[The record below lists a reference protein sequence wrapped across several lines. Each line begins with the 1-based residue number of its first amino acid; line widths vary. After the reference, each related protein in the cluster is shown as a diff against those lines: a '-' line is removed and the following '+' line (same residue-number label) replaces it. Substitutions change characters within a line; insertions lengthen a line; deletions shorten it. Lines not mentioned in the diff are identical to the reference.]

1 MERHD
6 DPYGDTIY
14 MVDWKTTND
23 DSTVWRANF
32 VTYESYLDFVSKDS
46 IVVVKEAYR
55 VV

>member
-6 DPYGDTIY
+6 DPYGRTVY
-14 MVDWKTTND
+14 MVDWKHDD

-32 VTYESYLDFVSKDS
+32 LTYESYLDFVSKDS